1 VLATIAEVYV
11 VETDGGCGYKLHLR
25 AFEKCAIATGASADD
40 ESVGIGNT
48 LLRKGVALKVFHRG
62 KGL

>member
-11 VETDGGCGYKLHLR
+11 VETDGGSGDKLHLR
-25 AFEKCAIATGASADD
+25 AFEQRAVAAGASADNQG
-40 ESVGIGNT
+40 VGALYHLGRK
-48 LLRKGVALKVFHRG
+48 LLITKIYDLG